1 VAAALIEI
9 VGDVFCLHPGSKSV
23 VDQLIVINSHLP
35 RLLFST
41 AMLSPQEFSDLRSIA
56 DLVINLGH
64 SHVATRL
71 RDMGA
76 LAESGRGTLLSR
88 AMFNGSLGQR
98 W

>member
-9 VGDVFCLHPGSKSV
+9 VGNVFCLHPGVKGV
-23 VDQLIVINSHLP
+23 MDQLFVLNRHLP

-41 AMLSPQEFSDLRSIA
+41 AVLSPQEFSDLRSIA
-56 DLVINLGH
+56 DLVMNLGH

-76 LAESGRGTLLSR
+76 LAETGRRALLSR
-88 AMFNGSLGQR
+88 AMFNAFLGQR